1 MSKHHHHHHHHHHDC
16 EEKTTC
22 CTCHCHRH
30 KGKDRDCKDN
40 EPFYEG
46 CECDWGVDGCNTL
59 GMLKRAM
66 AMEIKAARKYR
77 YLAEMAKCESD
88 KELFLS
94 LRADE
99 KRHFR
104 LLQEIYRDL
113 TCCCYPAPR
122 VRVKRPKNICT
133 GIKKAICDE
142 MKDVEFYESLA
153 NCLTEMQHKEIVLS
167 ILNDEREH
175 AQQLA
180 ALYRIYQECACKA
193 AQNNNTCCCCTTC
206 CSCGSSCGCGK

>member
-1 MSKHHHHHHHHHHDC
+1 MSKHHHHHHHHDC
-16 EEKTTC
+16 EEKKTTC
-22 CTCHCHRH
+22 CTCHCHSSK
-30 KGKDRDCKDN
+30 KGCCKEDC

-46 CECDWGVDGCNTL
+46 CECDWGVDGCDTL

-66 AMEIKAARKYR
+66 AEEIKAARKYR

-122 VRVKRPKNICT
+122 VRVRRPKNICS
-133 GIKKAICDE
+133 GIKKAICNE
-142 MKDVEFYESLA
+142 MRAVEKYEALA

-193 AQNNNTCCCCTTC
+193 QNQGCGCGCCTTCCCCT
-206 CSCGSSCGCGK
+206 SCDHR